1 MYCEQL
7 TRWSDVRLE
16 RLSARSGVQL
26 VDAHVASGAP
36 AQLAAAGVH
45 RARATS
51 LSGLLLLHLLLF

>member
-26 VDAHVASGAP
+26 VDTHVASGAP
-36 AQLAAAGVH
+36 AQLAALGVH
-45 RARATS
+45 CARANR
-51 LSGLLLLHLLLF
+51 LPGLLLLHLLLF